1 MTDASLPFSREQ
13 IRTFARADAMFGMAF
28 PYMRAIAPAKRRR
41 TSLIRALLSG
51 AAKFL
56 F

>member
-1 MTDASLPFSREQ
+1 MTDASLNFSREQ

-28 PYMRAIAPAKRRR
+28 PYMRGVARKKRRR
-41 TSLIRALLSG
+41 TSPIRAILSG
-51 AAKFL
+51 VARFL

>member
-1 MTDASLPFSREQ
+1 MTDASPNFSREQ

-28 PYMRAIAPAKRRR
+28 PYMRAVPPEKRRK
-41 TSLIRALLSG
+41 TGLIRAILSG
-51 AAKFL
+51 AARFL